1 VGLFHVPFSPIVK
14 MKKVAAL
21 FFIFIKAI
29 KSGLLCLSRKQK
41 RFRKYGTFFHSSA
54 GSNLPC
60 SNQITNENPEELKDA
75 EIQRFLAD
83 LRAISHFCKV
93 FRVGQK

>member
-1 VGLFHVPFSPIVK
+1 MFSEN
-14 MKKVAAL
+14 KKAPQ
-21 FFIFIKAI
+21 
-29 KSGLLCLSRKQK
+29 G
-41 RFRKYGTFFHSSA
+41 RFLHLSA

-60 SNQITNENPEELKDA
+60 SNQITNKNLEELKEA
-75 EIQRFLAD
+75 QIQRFLAD